1 MHFFRNRLVVLGL
14 VLLATVLLYL
24 LLPAIRQGSMEP
36 FLNVR
41 RMGLTGGSPTA
52 PTAKFS
58 KPVNITIRTGQL
70 AGDPPLSFRETIS
83 VDAAGKKMQPRLQ
96 VVLLHGQAFTSKTWE
111 DLGTLALLASH
122 GYQALALDL
131 PDSEL
136 VKTDQNRTNLLLR
149 FLDSLEVQAP
159 VLISPSMSGR
169 FSLPLLMLHSSRL
182 RGFVAVAPV
191 GTKLYSEQQYHNI
204 QALHVEHR
212 MCPVAW
218 KLPVRVQAIPLL
230 TVDDRFQGAAHNWLS
245 IAWVGRAWIGQGVLG
260 SLCTSDLSCTPTLIV
275 FGALDGSLGTQS
287 LKNLS
292 QLPHHTV
299 VRIDGAK
306 HACYMDKPR
315 EFHQALLTFLSGL
328 TVTGTSSL

>member
-1 MHFFRNRLVVLGL
+1 MKAEQKLCRSGIMHFFRNRLVVLGL

-36 FLNVR
+36 FLNVQ

-52 PTAKFS
+52 PTARFP

-70 AGDPPLSFRETIS
+70 AGDPPLFFRETIS

-111 DLGTLALLASH
+111 DLGTLTLLASH

-131 PDSEL
+131 PDSETM
-136 VKTDQNRTNLLLR
+136 KTDQNRTNLLLR
-149 FLDSLEVQAP
+149 FLDSLGVQAP

-169 FSLPLLMLHSSRL
+169 FSLPLLMHHSSRL

-191 GTKLYSEQQYHNI
+191 GTKLYSEQQYHSI
-204 QALHVEHR
+204 Q
-212 MCPVAW
+212 
-218 KLPVRVQAIPLL
+218 
-230 TVDDRFQGAAHNWLS
+230 
-245 IAWVGRAWIGQGVLG
+245 
-260 SLCTSDLSCTPTLIV
+260 TPTLIV

-315 EFHQALLTFLSGL
+315 EFHQALLIFLSKLNRETRSQHGRKKEIL
-328 TVTGTSSL
+328 SEEKK

>member
-1 MHFFRNRLVVLGL
+1 IMHFFRNRLVVLGL

-36 FLNVR
+36 FLNVQ

-52 PTAKFS
+52 PTAKFP

-111 DLGTLALLASH
+111 DLGTLTLLASH

-131 PDSEL
+131 PEDSES

-159 VLISPSMSGR
+159 VLVSPSMSGR

-191 GTKLYSEQQYHNI
+191 GTKLYSEQQYQNI
-204 QALHVEHR
+204 Q
-212 MCPVAW
+212 
-218 KLPVRVQAIPLL
+218 
-230 TVDDRFQGAAHNWLS
+230 
-245 IAWVGRAWIGQGVLG
+245 
-260 SLCTSDLSCTPTLIV
+260 TPTLIV

-315 EFHQALLTFLSGL
+315 EFHQALLIFLSRL
-328 TVTGTSSL
+328 